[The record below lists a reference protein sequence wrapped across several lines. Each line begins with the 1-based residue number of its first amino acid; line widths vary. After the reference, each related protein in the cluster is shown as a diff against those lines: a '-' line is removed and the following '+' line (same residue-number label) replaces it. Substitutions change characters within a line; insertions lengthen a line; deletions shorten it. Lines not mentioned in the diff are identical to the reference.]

1 MYYSKGQLNFYY
13 TMLCNTLLYN
23 HSNTHNINKHNTTH
37 TTHHHI
43 KKLSLFLFYSLPH
56 LIDAYLRTHVQLKKS
71 QAVLTQAAERAA
83 ELLESKR
90 MVDETGRRLKE
101 KKEVLK
107 ELCFLFALAN

>member
-1 MYYSKGQLNFYY
+1 MLYFIRQLYKHTQHKQTQYY
-13 TMLCNTLLYN
+13 THSTLSYQKTFCLSFIFTSSLNYRVPTNARMLIYTY
-23 HSNTHNINKHNTTH
+23 
-37 TTHHHI
+37 
-43 KKLSLFLFYSLPH
+43 
-56 LIDAYLRTHVQLKKS
+56 VQLKKS

-107 ELCFLFALAN
+107 E

>member
-1 MYYSKGQLNFYY
+1 
-13 TMLCNTLLYN
+13 
-23 HSNTHNINKHNTTH
+23 
-37 TTHHHI
+37 
-43 KKLSLFLFYSLPH
+43 
-56 LIDAYLRTHVQLKKS
+56 VQLKKS

-107 ELCFLFALAN
+107 ELCFIFALAN